1 MDMSAS
7 VLISSWPLLIGLGGL
22 SGFLSGLL
30 GIGGGAVIVPA
41 LVLALPMLGVDGE
54 ALPKIA
60 IATSVA
66 IMIPTAIAGAQ
77 HHGARGFID
86 GHSLALFAPSIVLGA
101 FAAGFFAQWINTQ
114 LICLLFVLYML
125 HIARGLAW
133 RPSAPRVQAG
143 SRPSLISF
151 TFVGVLG
158 GALSALLGQ
167 GSASY
172 SVPFMARFT
181 DLRIAIGTA
190 AALNIP
196 LAAAG
201 VLGYVISAAPAAC
214 GTACFGYVH
223 LPAVAAIGI
232 SAVLAA
238 PAGALLTQVLPVLLL
253 RRLFALVLAVSAANL
268 AAKTLPLAETPV
280 YMAAAIQR
288 LQSPVREAVPVAA
301 LPPACLVDPSLRTAH
316 LVAEYGPQRIFA
328 AVQDECLPPATISAA
343 LSLLR
348 NRTEPPAGF
357 WSHPV
362 PKAKAVSSPV
372 AVAAPPQPSRGE
384 RPRVTLRKPIK
395 DIATVTLEV
404 RTDPDPAPRI
414 DHQDAGDFD
423 PFGFRSHAAPR
434 PRRQP
439 FGGDR

>member
-1 MDMSAS
+1 MSEGAS
-7 VLISSWPLLIGLGGL
+7 VLMSSWPLLIGLGGL
-22 SGFLSGLL
+22 SGFLAGLL

-41 LVLALPMLGVDGE
+41 LVFALPMLGVDGE

-66 IMIPTAIAGAQ
+66 IMIPTAIASAQ

-125 HIARGLAW
+125 HIARGLA
-133 RPSAPRVQAG
+133 RRSSVRMVQVG

-151 TFVGVLG
+151 TLVGVLG
-158 GALSALLGQ
+158 SALSALLGQ

-172 SVPFMARFT
+172 AVPFMARFA
-181 DLRIAIGTA
+181 DLRTAIGTA
-190 AALNIP
+190 AVLNIP

-201 VLGYVISAAPAAC
+201 GLGYVITAAPAAC
-214 GTACFGYVH
+214 GTACLGYVH

-268 AAKTLPLAETPV
+268 AAKTLPLARRRPIWPLPFSACSHRFAKLCRSPPSRRPV
-280 YMAAAIQR
+280 LSMPRCGRPIWWPSTAR
-288 LQSPVREAVPVAA
+288 G
-301 LPPACLVDPSLRTAH
+301 DSLR
-316 LVAEYGPQRIFA
+316 LCKG
-328 AVQDECLPPATISAA
+328 
-343 LSLLR
+343 
-348 NRTEPPAGF
+348 
-357 WSHPV
+357 
-362 PKAKAVSSPV
+362 
-372 AVAAPPQPSRGE
+372 
-384 RPRVTLRKPIK
+384 
-395 DIATVTLEV
+395 IAC
-404 RTDPDPAPRI
+404 
-414 DHQDAGDFD
+414 
-423 PFGFRSHAAPR
+423 R
-434 PRRQP
+434 PRRSRRPCPCCAAGWNRRLGSGLNRLPKQKRSP
-439 FGGDR
+439 HRSRLRRRPSRRVESAHA